1 VSLKKAHKDLDKALN
16 AAHKEG
22 FGYGYLEGVAFERA
36 RIIELLR
43 SVNAYGLQVV
53 LDTSDSTYQAEKS
66 MDTADL
72 VAMIDTD
79 ND

>member
-16 AAHKEG
+16 ESHKEG
-22 FGYGYLEGVAFERA
+22 FGFGYLEGVAFERE

-66 MDTADL
+66 MDTVDL
-72 VAMIDTD
+72 VAMIDNE

>member
-1 VSLKKAHKDLDKALN
+1 MSLKKAHKDLDRALN

-22 FGYGYLEGVAFERA
+22 FGYGYLEGIATERE

-43 SVNAYGLQVV
+43 SVNAYGLVVV
-53 LDTSDSTYQAEKS
+53 LDTSESTYQAEQS
-66 MDTADL
+66 MDTEDL
-72 VAMIDTD
+72 IKLIDTD